1 MGSRTRRPL
10 AKTGDQAPSFE
21 LNRFGEG
28 SATLE
33 SLCAQGPVV
42 LAFFKISCST
52 CQFAF
57 PFLERLHKGA
67 GKDAPRIVAISQD
80 DAEGTAEF
88 HREYG
93 ITMPTLLDEE
103 STGYAASDA
112 YGITHVPSMFLVEP
126 SGKISWSSVGFV
138 KAEMEE
144 LGERFGVKPFR
155 KDEYVPSSKA
165 G

>member
-1 MGSRTRRPL
+1 MGSTSRRRTAR
-10 AKTGDQAPSFE
+10 AGDSAPKFE
-21 LNRFGEG
+21 LARFGGG
-28 SATLE
+28 SA
-33 SLCAQGPVV
+33 SLDELRSKGPVV

-52 CQFAF
+52 CQFTF
-57 PFLERLHKGA
+57 PFLERLHQGA
-67 GKDAPRIVAISQD
+67 GDGAPRLIAISQD

-103 STGYAASDA
+103 SKDYPASDA

-126 SGKISWSSVGFV
+126 SGEISWSSVGFV

-144 LGERFGVKPFR
+144 LGRRFGVAPFR
-155 KDEYVPSSKA
+155 KDDYVPSSKA